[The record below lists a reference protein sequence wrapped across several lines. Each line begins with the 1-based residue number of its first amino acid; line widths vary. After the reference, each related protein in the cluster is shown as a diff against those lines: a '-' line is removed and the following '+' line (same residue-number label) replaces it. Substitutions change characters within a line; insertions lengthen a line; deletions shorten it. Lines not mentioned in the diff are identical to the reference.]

1 MKLYVGNLP
10 FDFSEEDLN
19 ELFATYGSVVSAK
32 IVMDRYSGQSR
43 GFGFVEMST
52 RGEGHQ
58 AMETLSGKAIKGR
71 NLMVNEA
78 KQEKKPRGRR

>member
-10 FDFSEEDLN
+10 FGFSEEDLSKT
-19 ELFATYGSVVSAK
+19 FAAYGTVVSAK
-32 IVMDRYSGQSR
+32 IVTDRYSGQSR

-58 AMETLSGKAIKGR
+58 AMETLNGKPLNGR
-71 NLMVNEA
+71 NLVVNEA
-78 KQEKKPRGRR
+78 